1 MKIGIIGA
9 YGRAGSLILKE
20 ALDRG
25 IEVTAI
31 VKDASKLT
39 DKTVKIIEKDLLDLK
54 AEDVKDLDVLV
65 NAISAPAGKENLYVD
80 AGRFLTNLLKEV
92 PDTRLI
98 VVSGAGSLFVDED
111 KKVRLYDTPDF
122 IEAYLP
128 TAKAM
133 GASLIEME
141 KSEGIKWT
149 HLSPAAFFDPQ
160 GKRTGKYIEGKDNVI
175 VNSKG
180 ESYLSYPDLAVAL
193 VDEIENG
200 KHINERFTVVSEKE

>member
-9 YGRAGSLILKE
+9 YGKAGSLILKE

-39 DKTVKIIEKDLLDLK
+39 DKTVKVIEKDLLDLK

-133 GASLIEME
+133 GASLIEM
-141 KSEGIKWT
+141 
-149 HLSPAAFFDPQ
+149 
-160 GKRTGKYIEGKDNVI
+160 
-175 VNSKG
+175 
-180 ESYLSYPDLAVAL
+180 
-193 VDEIENG
+193 
-200 KHINERFTVVSEKE
+200 